1 MQISLRCTDETRDRT
16 EAARALCFAIGEC
29 HPDDA
34 RQILCAAID
43 DLSAG
48 DPPCLDPFG
57 NLRADA
63 EFWADCAHPRELE
76 AYFSS
81 ALKRLGNRALGIEAR
96 KRLFVSLWHSFSP
109 ADRQAFLSRV
119 DAHGKF
125 PGGQAE
131 AA

>member
-1 MQISLRCTDETRDRT
+1 MQISLRHTDDTRERT
-16 EAARALCFAIGEC
+16 EAARALCFAIGGC

-81 ALKRLGNRALGIEAR
+81 ALKRLGNRALGITAR
-96 KRLFVSLWHSFSP
+96 KRLFVIVWQSLP
-109 ADRQAFLSRV
+109 LADRKAFLARV
-119 DAHGKF
+119 DAQGQF
-125 PGGQAE
+125 IEGGAR
-131 AA
+131 